1 MSTLTQAQIKVLRRK
16 VSDADDQSYFLANR
30 FAPTPSDFALYDHI
44 RSFLSEKEF
53 TDLDLQGWSNP
64 TLQLTFIVLVIEASS

>member
-1 MSTLTQAQIKVLRRK
+1 MAALTQAQIKVLRRK
-16 VSDADDQSYFLANR
+16 VSDADDQSYFLAHR
-30 FAPTPSDFALYDHI
+30 FATPSDFALYDHI